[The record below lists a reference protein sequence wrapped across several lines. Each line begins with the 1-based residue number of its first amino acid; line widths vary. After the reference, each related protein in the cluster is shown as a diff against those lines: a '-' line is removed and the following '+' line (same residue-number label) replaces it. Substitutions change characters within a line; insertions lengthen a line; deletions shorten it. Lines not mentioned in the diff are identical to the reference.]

1 MASFEFP
8 EGGPFRFAEAR
19 DVDGLVHLV
28 ETTYRGD
35 ASRKGWTTEADIL
48 DGQRTDAQEIRD
60 LLANPRSRVIVHDEG
75 GVLLG
80 CCNVENEEEGVA
92 YFGMFSVRADTQ
104 GKGTGRA
111 LLAQAERFAKEAWG
125 ARVMRM
131 TVIDIREE
139 LIAFYE
145 RRGYVRTGKHKPFP
159 YGNPRFGVPKRGD
172 LRFEILE
179 KTL

>member
-1 MASFEFP
+1 MTGFTFP
-8 EGGPFRFAEAR
+8 EGGHLRFAETG
-19 DVDGLVHLV
+19 DVDALVQLV
-28 ETTYRGD
+28 ESTYRGD
-35 ASRKGWTTEADIL
+35 SSRKGWTTEADFL
-48 DGQRTDAQEIRD
+48 DGQRTDAQEIRE
-60 LLANPRSRVIVHDEG
+60 LLANEKSRVIVHVEN

-80 CCNVENEEEGVA
+80 CCNVENEGEGVA
-92 YFGMFSVRADTQ
+92 YFGMFSVRSDLQ
-104 GKGTGRA
+104 GKGVGRTI
-111 LLAQAERFAKEAWG
+111 LTEAERFAKEAWA

-145 RRGYVRTGKHKPFP
+145 RRGYQRTGKHKPFP

-179 KTL
+179 KPL